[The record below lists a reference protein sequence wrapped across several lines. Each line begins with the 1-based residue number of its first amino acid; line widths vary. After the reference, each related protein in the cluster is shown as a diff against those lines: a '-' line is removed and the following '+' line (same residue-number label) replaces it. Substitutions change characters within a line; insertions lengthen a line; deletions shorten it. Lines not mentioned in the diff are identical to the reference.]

1 MLYATIIIT
10 WVTLGPIN
18 HTLLDQVLDSL
29 ESIAKVKTRAILP
42 SEQWCQESE
51 AGCEEDEGEKPKKK
65 KKKSVKKKKKKGGNK
80 KKSKPCA
87 EKNPASNNSACL
99 YKPGEFREIRL
110 KFIADLRKSEDVTWS
125 EACKRWNTSE
135 RRDLDFLE
143 VFAGMGHV
151 SQCLRQDWSLAIRSR
166 ATSGRNEINP
176 NGNTGYGSVFEAKWY
191 MGFFGQ
197 LSCKR
202 HIGYSN
208 ARTYPRR
215 FGLLLADYWR
225 TNQDSE
231 DELGGPRMSTDIDMS
246 KTDFELFLPLLRST
260 TVAEFAEADLLSCV
274 KYLLRSKSIHFRGQW
289 GLVEALKRGK
299 LVRDG
304 IRALKVHKAE
314 ERDKTKAKGNKS
326 SSSAC
331 SSKLSI
337 ASHTNPH
344 GIPDE
349 PPIALTERLSGEG
362 TMSLEELMKSERLT
376 YADAVVVFENVREGL
391 REQEAAAAA
400 ASPAT
405 TKTPKVKENKKE
417 KAEPLRRSKAS
428 THLAEEEE
436 PQDTEEDEPKGVTI
450 APKARATKPKNK
462 ADKARKPEE
471 PAEDSKQGGR
481 GKSKKARKAEAVPEE
496 EPSEE
501 PKPRRAKAK
510 ARKPEAVPQE
520 EPEDEEPKPRRAKAR
535 KPEAVPQEP
544 SEDEEPKPRRAK
556 SASKAKQNKG
566 KPSPSKSIETPP
578 KVRLSSKSKP
588 TKRRKLAQDED
599 TVAADSEAERLAEV
613 QAMLDEID
621 RVSEARS
628 ASKGKEEED
637 PFPETLVDPAPPEE
651 QQQDEDEPQ
660 GDKEPE
666 EDEPQGDKEREED
679 DPQGDEEL
687 EEDDPQGDEELEEDE
702 PQGDEEQN
710 DGEPLEDDEAGDDD
724 EGGAPC
730 VVALQG
736 QLGCT
741 ALRFMVQSVCM
752 PCANDELGASDSTSS
767 GTIPGDFDDS
777 EAWLTELL
785 AYGLVAPPDHFELPV
800 TVAVH
805 PRGAVMEKN
814 GHVLLSKQGKTGYR
828 IDFTSPGM
836 PSSSVKTRSRTF
848 RNFSDRYEHEISN
861 TLSRMDRLLQQKE
874 AAATTTKTAAPTTKT
889 AATTVKPVP
898 TPVRASSMPAIVDV
912 DPPKAKTH
920 HFGKGAAARAHQ
932 SGKFASCPNI
942 SQLMDGS
949 LTDRNKA
956 LREWVSKGGNID
968 AMETSLE
975 MHRQESL
982 KVLNRLSGRSL
993 GFGQEPSSSV
1003 YKGAGKKRGQFH
1015 CAAVKKEIGQLSN
1028 MIIDMSQ
1035 ADSPDLLKSLKA
1047 HDAKMKAFS
1056 LKLGMTKAG
1065 EKFDGLCEQI
1075 HEEASLPPALDPRLR
1090 VIARALLEEDFVE
1103 SMYPSSA
1110 DLHSY
1115 WAQLLP
1121 DFPDHWLKNK
1131 RKLWS
1136 YTIPIVLW
1144 GDEGTPD
1151 LSVFREHSK
1160 ASRYMIY
1167 SLLASR
1173 YFVNGKTNETLQNL
1187 NAAVVKETYYFVPVA
1202 FRGDLKYLTQCFNFV
1217 RNASTPQV
1225 CFKCLASRSDPG
1237 MLYTDINVD
1246 APWTTTEYSHEPWVD
1261 RPAFAF
1267 IDGFD
1272 LQMVQ
1277 VDWMHTSRCAMS
1289 SGVFLTME
1297 QQRHLR
1303 VVGDVFLSSYCA
1315 LATIACDRGEY
1326 YFKLRPKFHH
1336 LIHMLRDKRPSKRS
1350 PGWDNCYMDEDHIK
1364 HCVRILRKVS
1374 HRTAELSLLKR
1385 NAVQAKQALLEC
1397 LLPK

>member
-1 MLYATIIIT
+1 
-10 WVTLGPIN
+10 
-18 HTLLDQVLDSL
+18 
-29 ESIAKVKTRAILP
+29 
-42 SEQWCQESE
+42 
-51 AGCEEDEGEKPKKK
+51 
-65 KKKSVKKKKKKGGNK
+65 
-80 KKSKPCA
+80 
-87 EKNPASNNSACL
+87 
-99 YKPGEFREIRL
+99 
-110 KFIADLRKSEDVTWS
+110 
-125 EACKRWNTSE
+125 
-135 RRDLDFLE
+135 
-143 VFAGMGHV
+143 MGHV

-231 DELGGPRMSTDIDMS
+231 DELEGPRMSTDVDMS

-274 KYLLRSKSIHFRGQW
+274 KYLLRSKSIHFPGQW
-289 GLVEALKRGK
+289 DTWAWGK

-304 IRALKVHKAE
+304 IKALKVHKAE
-314 ERDKTKAKGNKS
+314 EREKTKAKGNKS
-326 SSSAC
+326 SSS
-331 SSKLSI
+331 
-337 ASHTNPH
+337 
-344 GIPDE
+344 
-349 PPIALTERLSGEG
+349 
-362 TMSLEELMKSERLT
+362 
-376 YADAVVVFENVREGL
+376 
-391 REQEAAAAA
+391 
-400 ASPAT
+400 
-405 TKTPKVKENKKE
+405 
-417 KAEPLRRSKAS
+417 
-428 THLAEEEE
+428 E

-462 ADKARKPEE
+462 ADKARKAEE

-496 EPSEE
+496 EPSEDE
-501 PKPRRAKAK
+501 EAKPRRAKAK

-520 EPEDEEPKPRRAKAR
+520 EPSEDEEPKPRRGAKAKAR
-535 KPEAVPQEP
+535 KPEAVPQEEP

-556 SASKAKQNKG
+556 AKARKPEAVPEEEPSKDEDPKPRRAKAKARKAEAVPQEEPSEDEEPKPRRGAKAKARKAAAVPEEEPEDEEPKPRRAKAKARKAEAVPEEEPEDEEPKPRRGAKVKARKAEDEEEPKQPQSAKSAKKAKHNKG
-566 KPSPSKSIETPP
+566 NPSPSKSIETPP

-599 TVAADSEAERLAEV
+599 TVAADSDAERLAEV

-637 PFPETLVDPAPPEE
+637 PFPETLVDPAPPKE
-651 QQQDEDEPQ
+651 QQQDEEEPQGDKEPEEDEPQ

-666 EDEPQGDKEREED
+666 EDEPQGD
-679 DPQGDEEL
+679 

-702 PQGDEEQN
+702 PQ
-710 DGEPLEDDEAGDDD
+710 
-724 EGGAPC
+724 
-730 VVALQG
+730 
-736 QLGCT
+736 
-741 ALRFMVQSVCM
+741 
-752 PCANDELGASDSTSS
+752 
-767 GTIPGDFDDS
+767 
-777 EAWLTELL
+777 
-785 AYGLVAPPDHFELPV
+785 GLVAPPDHFELPV

-814 GHVLLSKQGKTGYR
+814 GLIQDIMADPSLKLDLLPSQTLASHILERANIVIRGLSPSAYFKIGHVLLSKQGKTGYR

-861 TLSRMDRLLQQKE
+861 MLSRMDRLLQQKE
-874 AAATTTKTAAPTTKT
+874 SAATTTKTAAPTTKT

-898 TPVRASSMPAIVDV
+898 TPARASSMPAIVD
-912 DPPKAKTH
+912 K
-920 HFGKGAAARAHQ
+920 ARAHQ

-956 LREWVSKGGNID
+956 LREWVCKGGNID
-968 AMETSLE
+968 AMESSLE

-1003 YKGAGKKRGQFH
+1003 YKGAGKKRGQFR

-1115 WAQLLP
+1115 WAQLLL

-1173 YFVNGKTNETLQNL
+1173 YFVNGKTNETLQHL
-1187 NAAVVKETYYFVPVA
+1187 NAAVVKDINEETYYFVPVA

-1217 RNASTPQV
+1217 RNASSPQV

-1277 VDWMHTSRCAMS
+1277 VDWMHTWSLGVARDILGSAIKLMCRDTSIYGGPTIPKRLNELFKDLKIYAAATGKTVAMKRLRKSSLHWNRGCPELHCKAADASTFMSFVLKKLEESPLPGPYGGLLGMVWAADELSRCAMS

-1374 HRTAELSLLKR
+1374 HRTAEQSLLKR